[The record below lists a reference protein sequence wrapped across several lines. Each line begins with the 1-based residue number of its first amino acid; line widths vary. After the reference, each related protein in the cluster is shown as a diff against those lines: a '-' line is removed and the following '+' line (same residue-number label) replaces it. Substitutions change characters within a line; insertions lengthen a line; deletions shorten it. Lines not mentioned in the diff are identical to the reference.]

1 MLTVIVQSSSIT
13 TSLMVPMAGAGI
25 LALEQIFPYTVGTN
39 IGTTITVILVALVTG
54 NLSAIVVV
62 FSQNIWLAF
71 FRGGPYN

>member
-1 MLTVIVQSSSIT
+1 
-13 TSLMVPMAGAGI
+13 MVPMAGAGI